1 MKNHDPALLAKL
13 RGLKEFLLGEIIGQ
27 DPVIEIIVPFLQAGE
42 LGLAPPTRP
51 KGSFLFLG
59 PSGVG
64 KTELANCFT
73 RYLLGGA
80 HPIRL
85 DMSEYQHPNSI
96 DLLLGGIS
104 SPSLLQA
111 KIATT
116 EKVTLLFDEIEK
128 AHPAILDLL
137 LQILDTGRLTLANG
151 TELDFSSY
159 YVVLTSNIA
168 SLAIARSKQS
178 GAALERFVQAQAQRY
193 LRPELVAR
201 LDSILVFQ
209 RLPEDLLSRIQ
220 SKFIDQET
228 TRLENLGYHLKPM
241 ISHVPSATFGGARS
255 IRGVVQ
261 GELRGKILASILRGE
276 EDRF

>member
-1 MKNHDPALLAKL
+1 MKDHDPALLAKL

-27 DPVIEIIVPFLQAGE
+27 DPVIDAIVPYLQAGE

-59 PSGVG
+59 PTGVG

-73 RYLLGGA
+73 DYLFGGG
-80 HPIRL
+80 HVIRL

-96 DLLLGGIS
+96 DRLLGS
-104 SPSLLQA
+104 VSFPSLLQA
-111 KIATT
+111 RMDQTG
-116 EKVTLLFDEIEK
+116 EGLLLFDEIEK

-137 LQILDTGRLTLANG
+137 LQILDARHLTLADG
-151 TELDFSSY
+151 KELDFSSY

-201 LDSILVFQ
+201 LDCILVFQ
-209 RLPEDLLSRIQ
+209 RLSEELLSKIQ
-220 SKFIDQET
+220 SKFIIQEIR
-228 TRLENLGYHLKPM
+228 RLENLGYCLQSKV
-241 ISHVPSATFGGARS
+241 SHIPSATFSGARS
-255 IRGVVQ
+255 IRGAVQ
-261 GELRGKILASILRGE
+261 GELRGQILASILRR
-276 EDRF
+276 EDDGI

>member
-1 MKNHDPALLAKL
+1 MKDHDPALLVKL
-13 RGLKEFLLGEIIGQ
+13 RGLKKFLLGEIIGQ
-27 DPVIEIIVPFLQAGE
+27 DPVIETILPFLQAGE

-51 KGSFLFLG
+51 KASFLFLG
-59 PSGVG
+59 PTGVG

-73 RYLLGGA
+73 RYLLGGG

-96 DLLLGGIS
+96 DRLLGSVS

-111 KIATT
+111 KMATT
-116 EKVTLLFDEIEK
+116 GKGTLLFDEIEK

-137 LQILDTGRLTLANG
+137 LQILDTGRLTLSNG
-151 TELDFSSY
+151 TKLDFSAF

-209 RLPEDLLSRIQ
+209 RLPEELLSKIQ
-220 SKFIDQET
+220 SKFIDLETARLLSLGYRLET
-228 TRLENLGYHLKPM
+228 TV
-241 ISHVPSATFGGARS
+241 SQVPSATFGGARS
-255 IRGVVQ
+255 IRGAVQ
-261 GELRGKILASILRGE
+261 GELRSKILKEILS
-276 EDRF
+276 

>member
-1 MKNHDPALLAKL
+1 MKDHDPALLAKL

-27 DPVIEIIVPFLQAGE
+27 DPVIDAIVPYLQAGE
-42 LGLAPPTRP
+42 LGLAAPTRP

-59 PSGVG
+59 PTGVG

-73 RYLLGGA
+73 DYLFGGG
-80 HPIRL
+80 HMIRL

-96 DLLLGGIS
+96 NRLLGGDGS
-104 SPSLLQA
+104 TSLLQLRMA
-111 KIATT
+111 NTGGG
-116 EKVTLLFDEIEK
+116 TLLFDEIEK

-137 LQILDTGRLTLANG
+137 LQVLDAGRLTLADG
-151 TELDFSSY
+151 TELNFSVY

-209 RLPEDLLSRIQ
+209 RLSDESLSKIQ
-220 SKFIDQET
+220 SKFIALET
-228 TRLENLGYHLKPM
+228 TRFENLGYRLESK
-241 ISHVPSATFGGARS
+241 ISHVPSGTFGGARS
-255 IRGVVQ
+255 IRGAVQ
-261 GELRGKILASILRGE
+261 AAIRIRILDFTLRY
-276 EDRF
+276 EDTQ